1 MGEIMN
7 SLVSIIIPAY
17 NVEKYVEK
25 CVLSALNQSYENI
38 EVIVVNDG
46 STDNTLDILNKI
58 PESDKLKIITKNN
71 GGVSVARNTG
81 IESAHGDYVVFVDG
95 DDYIASDFVEYMLS
109 LAINTKCDFCLSTDC
124 YSKKDDIQSQPLHE
138 EVLSSEDAV
147 ALLISPRVIVG
158 CWNKIYSMSFI
169 KKHNLRF
176 STELFYGEGLNFII
190 QCAQKAE
197 NIGVGNKKVYYY
209 RRNNMGSAT
218 TRFNIDKYRNGEKS
232 LDIIKSSIIVTS
244 KKIEEMYILH
254 KSLFS
259 LGAMVNIIQHEC
271 KKKYRSDYLRYRKYL
286 KKHLMFIWRS
296 KKISLYRKLLL
307 LGGLMFPGLIARMDD
322 KRRKKIEENSI

>member
-1 MGEIMN
+1 MN

-71 GGVSVARNTG
+71 GGVSAARNTG

-109 LAINTKCDFCLSTDC
+109 LAIDTKCDFCLSTDC

-138 EVLSSEDAV
+138 EVISPEDAV

-190 QCAQKAE
+190 QCAQKSE

-296 KKISLYRKLLL
+296 KEISLYRKLLL

-322 KRRKKIEENSI
+322 KRRKKIGRNSIS

>member
-1 MGEIMN
+1 MD

-124 YSKKDDIQSQPLHE
+124 YSKKDDIQSQSLHE
-138 EVLSSEDAV
+138 EVISSEDAV

-169 KKHNLRF
+169 KRHNLHF

-190 QCAQKAE
+190 QCAQKSE

-232 LDIIKSSIIVTS
+232 LDIIKDGIAVTS

-259 LGAMVNIIQHEC
+259 LGAMVQIIGNGV
-271 KKKYRSDYLRYRKYL
+271 KKKYQGDYLRYKRYLRANLKTILKSKY
-286 KKHLMFIWRS
+286 
-296 KKISLYRKLLL
+296 ISFYRKCLI
-307 LGGLMFPGLIARMDD
+307 LGGTVFPGLVSKMDIR
-322 KRRKKIEENSI
+322 RRKKIAKGSI